1 MKAHRTIS
9 TIPTRPAEGEE
20 SSYTPNHITNQTI
33 DCIFDI
39 NGSHIVLIKRNH
51 EPFENYWA
59 LPGGRQNIGE
69 TLEETV
75 VREIEEETG
84 INLELLKDKFPF
96 PLSVFDQETFLDQVR
111 TYHSGEDPRGGNT
124 TVYAVQFHGDVKDIE
139 KKLRNGD
146 DAKEIGI
153 FDKRS
158 LPELAFDHKRFIEEY
173 FHFFKK
179 YKNPIPTTD
188 IIIEYADET
197 KDDVTKKGVGKKGIV
212 LITRKNPPHGLAIPG
227 GFAELGLSLE
237 ENAVKEAKEETGLD
251 ITIENPNRPFVY
263 SDPKRDPRG
272 HIISNTYYAKGHG
285 VLKAG
290 DDAKTAR
297 VYSIGECI
305 ELIGKGT
312 LREGNVR
319 EGERGKE
326 NKEEVKLAFDHE
338 KILRDYL
345 EYKGYLDKKA
355 EGKKTYTRI
364 GVIGRFKPFHLGAF
378 TMLEA
383 MCESAEHVVIGIGS
397 AGQNYKYNLRNPFT
411 PQETK
416 EMIDAALSPKFSN
429 YEIVEIPDFAH
440 IPEYKDGKKWVQEIT
455 ANYGALDGFVSGDNY
470 VIDLLKQH
478 YNIIHSSDMIPKEKW
493 IYIKGSMV
501 RAEMAR
507 GGDAWKAYVP
517 KEVAD
522 YICKNKL
529 DERFRKEFGLET
541 LSTFADMKYMRQESS
556 AQEKAHTMEV

>member
-1 MKAHRTIS
+1 
-9 TIPTRPAEGEE
+9 
-20 SSYTPNHITNQTI
+20 
-33 DCIFDI
+33 
-39 NGSHIVLIKRNH
+39 
-51 EPFENYWA
+51 
-59 LPGGRQNIGE
+59 
-69 TLEETV
+69 
-75 VREIEEETG
+75 
-84 INLELLKDKFPF
+84 
-96 PLSVFDQETFLDQVR
+96 
-111 TYHSGEDPRGGNT
+111 
-124 TVYAVQFHGDVKDIE
+124 
-139 KKLRNGD
+139 
-146 DAKEIGI
+146 
-153 FDKRS
+153 
-158 LPELAFDHKRFIEEY
+158 
-173 FHFFKK
+173 
-179 YKNPIPTTD
+179 
-188 IIIEYADET
+188 
-197 KDDVTKKGVGKKGIV
+197 
-212 LITRKNPPHGLAIPG
+212 
-227 GFAELGLSLE
+227 
-237 ENAVKEAKEETGLD
+237 
-251 ITIENPNRPFVY
+251 
-263 SDPKRDPRG
+263 
-272 HIISNTYYAKGHG
+272 
-285 VLKAG
+285 
-290 DDAKTAR
+290 
-297 VYSIGECI
+297 
-305 ELIGKGT
+305 
-312 LREGNVR
+312 
-319 EGERGKE
+319 
-326 NKEEVKLAFDHE
+326 
-338 KILRDYL
+338 
-345 EYKGYLDKKA
+345 
-355 EGKKTYTRI
+355 
-364 GVIGRFKPFHLGAF
+364 
-378 TMLEA
+378 MLEA